1 MNFYVIDGDNPTSIV
16 STIRFARDN
25 ARTLRPLISTEMWV
39 QLNVFY
45 NRLAELSAEDLA
57 PGNLAALFAMIKEA
71 CQTHTGI
78 TEGTF
83 FRDQGWYFYQIGRYI
98 ERADQT
104 TRLLDIKYHLLLPS
118 LSDVGSPVD
127 VSQWNALLRSAAGYH
142 AYRRLHAASTTPA
155 RVAGFM
161 LLNNAFPRSVHH
173 CVREVGRLL
182 GEVKSHHGLRNGNDA
197 AEELDRLQAVLGTFE
212 ISAILRS
219 GLHEFLDSIQ
229 RQLMAVTRE
238 LSIAF
243 FGYTSRGVSSA
254 DGELAIGRPMPVLT
268 VRHLTTYRYKQPVAF
283 GEHRMM
289 LRPRDYYDQKLLE
302 AKLVITP
309 EPTDIRWVHD
319 VFGNCVAV
327 ARFSG
332 RAQELRFESVI
343 RLEQSPTEV
352 LEFQIEEYARRYPFT
367 YGADEMPDLLR
378 AMERQYLDP
387 EHEVDQ
393 WARQFLRHD
402 GRTETTELLAAMT
415 HAIRQNLTYVRR
427 EESGVQDPVRTLRL
441 GSGSCRDFTVLMMEA
456 VRSLGLAAHFVSG
469 YLYVHEGGSKAGGSA
484 AAPPTLGCAFICREP
499 AGSSS
504 TRRTASSAI
513 TI

>member
-1 MNFYVIDGDNPTSIV
+1 MPDVLLARYADCIFWLARYIERAENLARILDVNETFSRDSRGGQNWRSIVQLNSDEERFFAGHDAAAAHNVVNFYVVDGDNPTSIV
-16 STIRFARDN
+16 STIRYAREN

-45 NRLAELSAEDLA
+45 NRLTELRTEDLA

-118 LSDVGSPVD
+118 PSDVGSPVD

-212 ISAILRS
+212 ITAILRS

-243 FGYTSRGVSSA
+243 FGYT
-254 DGELAIGRPMPVLT
+254 P
-268 VRHLTTYRYKQPVAF
+268 
-283 GEHRMM
+283 
-289 LRPRDYYDQKLLE
+289 E
-302 AKLVITP
+302 AQQ
-309 EPTDIRWVHD
+309 
-319 VFGNCVAV
+319 
-327 ARFSG
+327 
-332 RAQELRFESVI
+332 AQ
-343 RLEQSPTEV
+343 
-352 LEFQIEEYARRYPFT
+352 
-367 YGADEMPDLLR
+367 
-378 AMERQYLDP
+378 
-387 EHEVDQ
+387 
-393 WARQFLRHD
+393 
-402 GRTETTELLAAMT
+402 
-415 HAIRQNLTYVRR
+415 
-427 EESGVQDPVRTLRL
+427 
-441 GSGSCRDFTVLMMEA
+441 
-456 VRSLGLAAHFVSG
+456 
-469 YLYVHEGGSKAGGSA
+469 
-484 AAPPTLGCAFICREP
+484 
-499 AGSSS
+499 
-504 TRRTASSAI
+504 TANSQ
-513 TI
+513 

>member
-1 MNFYVIDGDNPTSIV
+1 LPDVLLARYADCIFWLARYVERAENLARILDVNETFSRDGRGGQNWRSIVQLNSDEERFFASHEAAAAHNVVNFYVIDGDNPTSIV
-16 STIRFARDN
+16 STIRYAREN

-182 GEVKSHHGLRNGNDA
+182 GEVKSHHGLRDGNDA

-243 FGYTSRGVSSA
+243 FGYT
-254 DGELAIGRPMPVLT
+254 P
-268 VRHLTTYRYKQPVAF
+268 
-283 GEHRMM
+283 
-289 LRPRDYYDQKLLE
+289 E
-302 AKLVITP
+302 AQQ
-309 EPTDIRWVHD
+309 
-319 VFGNCVAV
+319 
-327 ARFSG
+327 
-332 RAQELRFESVI
+332 AQ
-343 RLEQSPTEV
+343 
-352 LEFQIEEYARRYPFT
+352 
-367 YGADEMPDLLR
+367 
-378 AMERQYLDP
+378 
-387 EHEVDQ
+387 
-393 WARQFLRHD
+393 
-402 GRTETTELLAAMT
+402 
-415 HAIRQNLTYVRR
+415 
-427 EESGVQDPVRTLRL
+427 
-441 GSGSCRDFTVLMMEA
+441 
-456 VRSLGLAAHFVSG
+456 
-469 YLYVHEGGSKAGGSA
+469 
-484 AAPPTLGCAFICREP
+484 
-499 AGSSS
+499 
-504 TRRTASSAI
+504 TASSQ
-513 TI
+513 

>member
-1 MNFYVIDGDNPTSIV
+1 LPDVLLARYADCIFWLARYVERAENLARILDVNETFSRDSRGGQNWRSIVQLNSDEERFSASHDAPAAHSVVNFYVIDGDNPTSIL
-16 STIRFARDN
+16 STIRYAREN

-45 NRLAELSAEDLA
+45 NRLAELRAEDLA
-57 PGNLAALFAMIKEA
+57 PGNLAALFAMMKEA

-118 LSDVGSPVD
+118 VSDVGSPVD

-229 RQLMAVTRE
+229 RQLIAVTRE

-243 FGYTSRGVSSA
+243 FGYN
-254 DGELAIGRPMPVLT
+254 P
-268 VRHLTTYRYKQPVAF
+268 
-283 GEHRMM
+283 
-289 LRPRDYYDQKLLE
+289 
-302 AKLVITP
+302 
-309 EPTDIRWVHD
+309 
-319 VFGNCVAV
+319 
-327 ARFSG
+327 
-332 RAQELRFESVI
+332 
-343 RLEQSPTEV
+343 
-352 LEFQIEEYARRYPFT
+352 
-367 YGADEMPDLLR
+367 GAPQ
-378 AMERQYLDP
+378 A
-387 EHEVDQ
+387 
-393 WARQFLRHD
+393 
-402 GRTETTELLAAMT
+402 
-415 HAIRQNLTYVRR
+415 
-427 EESGVQDPVRTLRL
+427 
-441 GSGSCRDFTVLMMEA
+441 
-456 VRSLGLAAHFVSG
+456 
-469 YLYVHEGGSKAGGSA
+469 
-484 AAPPTLGCAFICREP
+484 
-499 AGSSS
+499 
-504 TRRTASSAI
+504 RTASSQ
-513 TI
+513 